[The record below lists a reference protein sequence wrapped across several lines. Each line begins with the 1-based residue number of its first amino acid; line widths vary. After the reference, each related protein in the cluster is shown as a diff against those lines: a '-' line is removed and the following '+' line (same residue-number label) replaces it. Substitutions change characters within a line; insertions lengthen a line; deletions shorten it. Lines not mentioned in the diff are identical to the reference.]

1 MFARCKCHLKVN
13 PKLEPVGLSNEVT
26 LRASG
31 TAESGLK
38 KRTGPNCQKGFRN
51 QNEVLVKV
59 EKEVL
64 EVLEVLEVQEENKDC
79 NLTTKVRIRL
89 QIRFAKFH
97 VQ

>member
-64 EVLEVLEVQEENKDC
+64 EVLEENKDC
-79 NLTTKVRIRL
+79 NLTTKVRLRL